1 MKQCQIKCRLGKN
14 NYGLSFFFLKKS
26 KGLEWKTGLIFLLFT
41 PILLLGRPL
50 TSLDFFSHFLNEIA
64 GFKTV
69 GSPIY
74 LKVHLPEHK
83 LFEISNIYFK
93 WFFCALHCTFQFT
106 HADQFYIIKPI
117 LLIFYIMYVLYF
129 IQCT

>member
-1 MKQCQIKCRLGKN
+1 MENRA
-14 NYGLSFFFLKKS
+14 YFLTVHS
-26 KGLEWKTGLIFLLFT
+26 YLALRQAINFTG
-41 PILLLGRPL
+41 
-50 TSLDFFSHFLNEIA
+50 FFSHFLNEIA